1 MLYSPGSSIDRRYDM
16 RKRFGSRAGFRHLL
30 LLLAIGSSSCGSR
43 PISSSPTPIPPQPT
57 DTVPVTAESEFFPFK
72 AGTRYSDTSGDMAV
86 PFLDVVAFQAT
97 VNEEEETLDVLLWL
111 RDIPEMADRGQVTNL
126 IEYSWTVDVYLD
138 HPAANSADYYLRL
151 NTSVED
157 PSASGMSLTP
167 ISGEPERVPMYQ
179 LFENRNI
186 YNSSDQPVEAVQV
199 EISPDRNTLLLRGHV
214 PRITSNAVFSF
225 DIAYNQATNDRPD
238 NYVHPESKNLSTP
251 LPAVTRPVIDSTTQL
266 VPIGPVRAFPGPKH
280 YAGDILTFG
289 IQAPLGFDESV
300 PVYMALDNNKATQ
313 ALETFYWFGEV
324 VVPSALDTTTLARH
338 HTITFTT
345 ETGDLN
351 ETHLF
356 DVLPADQRPANEVRA
371 DWLSKETD
379 CCIFHYLSDT
389 AAARD
394 IDFISEHFQHGA
406 DEYEA
411 MMKAEIDSKIEVHII
426 DRIFRNG
433 GFGGHGDIVISYTDR
448 YYGPTVG
455 GKGLETL
462 ARHEF
467 SHAASISP
475 ENSGAAVDFNYEGLA
490 VYVAGG
496 HYKPELLAQRGAALY
511 DLGLSVPVDELIP
524 QHELSYLHAAMIL
537 TYIVDRYGEGKLW
550 KFLSADQ
557 TPSDGQLLPME
568 NAIQLTFGVSLEEFD
583 RGFQAWLESNDP
595 GEQLD
600 DLRLTVALQDTRREY
615 QDRYSPDPLF
625 LTSELDTNAITG
637 SEYVPVVMRE
647 ARASTNIAI
656 ELIIANSQQAI
667 FSGDYTNA
675 EVLNKVIAEII
686 STGEFEHPLAKDYL
700 DIVLAA
706 ASQGYEVVHMDVLLG
721 DHASARVMREPPLLV
736 NLELQKIDGMWQVL
750 P

>member
-1 MLYSPGSSIDRRYDM
+1 MLSKVHIPTHLILLSI
-16 RKRFGSRAGFRHLL
+16 
-30 LLLAIGSSSCGSR
+30 LLASCSSA
-43 PISSSPTPIPPQPT
+43 PTLSSLTSTPPQRT
-57 DTVPVTAESEFFPFK
+57 NTVPTFTASEFSPFE

-86 PFLDVVAFQAT
+86 PFLDVVAFRAT

-111 RDIPEMADRGQVTNL
+111 RDIPETAERGQLTNL
-126 IEYSWTVDVYLD
+126 IEYSWIVDVYLD
-138 HPAANSADYYLRL
+138 ASAADSADYSLRL
-151 NTSVED
+151 NTSAEG
-157 PSASGMSLTP
+157 PSASGTSLAP
-167 ISGEPERVPMYQ
+167 IPGEPEHVPMHQ

-186 YNSSDQPVEAVQV
+186 YNSSGQPVETVQV
-199 EISPDRNTLLLRGHV
+199 EISPDRNTLLFTGQLPG
-214 PRITSNAVFSF
+214 ITSNAVFSF

-345 ETGDLN
+345 ENGDLN
-351 ETHLF
+351 ETYSF
-356 DVLPADQRPANEVRA
+356 EVLPADQRPANEVRA
-371 DWLSKETD
+371 DWLFKETD

-433 GFGGHGDIVISYTDR
+433 GFGGHGNIVISYTDR

-455 GKGLETL
+455 GEGLETL
-462 ARHEF
+462 TRHEF

-475 ENSGAAVDFNYEGLA
+475 ENSGGAVDFNFEGLA
-490 VYVAGG
+490 VYMAGG
-496 HYKPELLAQRGAALY
+496 HYKPEPLAQRGAALY
-511 DLGLSVPVDELIP
+511 DLGLSVPVNELIP
-524 QHELSYLHAAMIL
+524 QHELSYLHAALIL
-537 TYIVDRYGEGKLW
+537 TYIIDTYGEEKLW

-568 NAIQLTFGVSLEEFD
+568 DAIRLTFGVSLEDFD
-583 RGFQAWLESNDP
+583 HGFQAWLESNDP
-595 GEQLD
+595 GQQLD
-600 DLRLTVALQDTRREY
+600 DLRL
-615 QDRYSPDPLF
+615 
-625 LTSELDTNAITG
+625 
-637 SEYVPVVMRE
+637 
-647 ARASTNIAI
+647 
-656 ELIIANSQQAI
+656 
-667 FSGDYTNA
+667 
-675 EVLNKVIAEII
+675 
-686 STGEFEHPLAKDYL
+686 
-700 DIVLAA
+700 
-706 ASQGYEVVHMDVLLG
+706 
-721 DHASARVMREPPLLV
+721 
-736 NLELQKIDGMWQVL
+736 
-750 P
+750 